1 MSTQGIVRPVSP
13 LERLPVL
20 PAAALIWLLAL
31 GIGAVGVFQRLT
43 EGHTPAAY
51 GSYIPWGMWVAAY
64 VYLIGLSAGA
74 FLLSALVYVFDVR
87 RLEPIGKL
95 ALFTALIALIGA
107 LLIIW
112 FDIGHMERFWYV
124 YVYGRP
130 TSMMAWMVWLYTAYF
145 VLILAELWFAL
156 RHDLARWSARSDL
169 QGALA
174 RLLTFGFK
182 DVSAEAAAFDR
193 RALRLLGTLGVPLA
207 IAFHGGVG
215 ALFASVAAR
224 PFWNGAIFPVAFII
238 GALASGG
245 ALLTAVVAFFLPE
258 RGTANHRELVTFLGR
273 MTLGLL
279 LFYLVLEWAEFSIGL
294 YGQVPGESSPY
305 QEIVSGQY
313 WWVFWLIHIVVG
325 SAVPI
330 SLLAIR
336 PRSVSWVG
344 LAGALIAASFIAV
357 RLNVVIP
364 GLVTPELQGLETAYV
379 DSRLTFTYFPSLM
392 EWLVVVFVG
401 ALMVGLFYAGYR
413 LLPLISAR
421 EETTS

>member
-1 MSTQGIVRPVSP
+1 MSTQGIVRPISP

-20 PAAALIWLLAL
+20 PAAALIWLIALA
-31 GIGAVGVFQRLT
+31 IGAVGVFQRLT
-43 EGHTPAAY
+43 EGHAPAAY

-74 FLLSALVYVFDVR
+74 FLISALVYVFDVR
-87 RLEPIGKL
+87 RLEPVGKL

-112 FDIGHMERFWYV
+112 LDIGHMERFWHV

-130 TSMMAWMVWLYTAYF
+130 VSMMAWMVWLYTAYF

-156 RHDLARWSARSDL
+156 RHDLARWSARRDI

-174 RLLTFGFK
+174 RLLTFGFRN
-182 DVSAEAAAFDR
+182 VSAEAAAFDR
-193 RALRLLGTLGVPLA
+193 RTLRLLGTIGVPLA

-224 PFWNGAIFPVAFII
+224 PFWNAAIYPVAFIV

-245 ALLTAVVAFFLPE
+245 ALLTAVIAFFWPE
-258 RGTANHRELVTFLGR
+258 RGTRDHRELVVFLGR

-279 LFYLVLEWAEFSIGL
+279 LVYLLLEWAEFSIGL
-294 YGQVPGESSPY
+294 YGHVPGESTPY
-305 QEIVSGQY
+305 EEILSGQY

-325 SAVPI
+325 SMIPI
-330 SLLAIR
+330 VLLTQLA
-336 PRSVSWVG
+336 RSVPWVG
-344 LAGALIAASFIAV
+344 LAGALIAGSFIAV

-364 GLVTPELQGLETAYV
+364 GLVTPQLEGLETAYV

-401 ALMVGLFYAGYR
+401 ALLVGLFYAGYR
-413 LLPLISAR
+413 LLPLISA
-421 EETTS
+421 EEEAKS

>member
-1 MSTQGIVRPVSP
+1 VRTEGIIRPVSP
-13 LERLPVL
+13 LARLPVL
-20 PAAALIWLLAL
+20 PAAALVWLAAL
-31 GIGAVGVFQRLT
+31 VVGALGVFQRLT
-43 EGHTPAAY
+43 EGHGPAAY

-87 RLEPIGKL
+87 RLEQIGKL
-95 ALFTALIALIGA
+95 ALFTALISLIGA

-124 YVYGRP
+124 YTYGRP

-145 VLILAELWFAL
+145 VLILTELWFAL
-156 RHDLARWSARSDL
+156 RTDLARWSARSDL

-174 RLLTFGFK
+174 RLLTFGFA

-193 RALRLLGTLGVPLA
+193 RMLRLLGTIGVPLA

-215 ALFASVAAR
+215 ALFAAVAAR
-224 PFWNGAIFPVAFII
+224 PFWNAAIYPIAFIV

-245 ALLTAVVAFFLPE
+245 ALLTAVIAFFWPE
-258 RGTANHRELVTFLGR
+258 RGSAEHRELVAFLGR

-279 LFYLVLEWAEFSIGL
+279 LFYLLLEWAEFSIGL

-305 QEIVSGQY
+305 QEILSGQY
-313 WWVFWLIHIVVG
+313 WWVFWVIHIVAG
-325 SAVPI
+325 SIIPI
-330 SLLAIR
+330 MLLTQLA
-336 PRSVSWVG
+336 RSVTWVG
-344 LAGALIAASFIAV
+344 LAGSLIAGSFIAV

-364 GLVTPELQGLETAYV
+364 GLVTPQLEGLESAYV
-379 DSRLTFTYFPSLM
+379 DSRLSFTYFPSVM

-401 ALMVGLFYAGYR
+401 ALMVGMFYAGYR
-413 LLPLISAR
+413 LLPLVSERKGA
-421 EETTS
+421 ES

>member
-1 MSTQGIVRPVSP
+1 MSTQGIIRPVSP

-20 PAAALIWLLAL
+20 PAAALVWLAAL
-31 GIGAVGVFQRLT
+31 VIGAVGVFQRLT
-43 EGHTPAAY
+43 EGHVPADY

-124 YVYGRP
+124 YAYGRP

-174 RLLTFGFK
+174 RLLTFGFR

-193 RALRLLGTLGVPLA
+193 RALRLLGTIGVPLA

-224 PFWNGAIFPVAFII
+224 PFWNGAIYPVAFIV

-245 ALLTAVVAFFLPE
+245 ALLTAVIAFFWPG
-258 RGTANHRELVTFLGR
+258 RGATNHRELVAFLGR

-294 YGQVPGESSPY
+294 YGQVPGEASPY
-305 QEIVSGQY
+305 QEIISGQY

>member
-1 MSTQGIVRPVSP
+1 MRIQGNVRLVSP
-13 LERLPVL
+13 LDRLPVL
-20 PAAALIWLLAL
+20 PAAALIWLAAL
-31 GIGAVGVFQRLT
+31 VIGAIGVFQRLT
-43 EGHTPAAY
+43 EGHVPADY

-87 RLEPIGKL
+87 RLEQIGKL
-95 ALFTALIALIGA
+95 ALFTALISLIGA

-156 RHDLARWSARSDL
+156 RHDLAHWSARSDL

-174 RLLTFGFK
+174 RLLTFGFR
-182 DVSAEAAAFDR
+182 DVGPEAAAFDR

-224 PFWNGAIFPVAFII
+224 PFWNGAIYPIAFII

-245 ALLTAVVAFFLPE
+245 ALLTAVVAFFWPE
-258 RGTANHRELVTFLGR
+258 RGTTNHRELVTFLGR

-279 LFYLVLEWAEFSIGL
+279 VFYLVLEWAEFSIGL
-294 YGQVPGESSPY
+294 YGQVPGEATPY
-305 QEIVSGQY
+305 QEIVSGRY
-313 WWVFWLIHIVVG
+313 WWVFWLVHIVVG
-325 SAVPI
+325 AAVPI
-330 SLLAIR
+330 SLLSLR
-336 PRSVSWVG
+336 PRSVSFVG
-344 LAGALIAASFIAV
+344 VATALIAGAFIAV

-364 GLVTPELQGLETAYV
+364 GLVTPELEGLETAYI
-379 DSRLTFTYFPSLM
+379 DSRLSFTYFPSLM

-413 LLPLISAR
+413 LLPLISSP

>member
-20 PAAALIWLLAL
+20 PAAALIWLAAL
-31 GIGAVGVFQRLT
+31 VIGAVGVFQRLT
-43 EGHTPAAY
+43 EGHVPAGY

-87 RLEPIGKL
+87 RLEQIGKL
-95 ALFTALIALIGA
+95 ALFTALISLIGA

-174 RLLTFGFK
+174 RLLTFGFT

-193 RALRLLGTLGVPLA
+193 RALRLLGTIGVPLA

-215 ALFASVAAR
+215 ALFAAVAAR
-224 PFWNGAIFPVAFII
+224 PFWNGAIYPVAFIV

-245 ALLTAVVAFFLPE
+245 ALLTAVVAFFWPE
-258 RGTANHRELVTFLGR
+258 RGTTNHRELVAFLGR

-279 LFYLVLEWAEFSIGL
+279 LLYLLLEWAEFSIGL
-294 YGQVPGESSPY
+294 YGQVPGESTPY
-305 QEIVSGQY
+305 EEILSGQY

-325 SAVPI
+325 AAVPI
-330 SLLAIR
+330 SLLALR
-336 PRSVSWVG
+336 PRSVPFVG
-344 LAGALIAASFIAV
+344 IAAALIAGAFIAV

-364 GLVTPELQGLETAYV
+364 GLVTPQLEGLETAYV
-379 DSRLTFTYFPSLM
+379 DSRLSFSYFPSMM

-401 ALMVGLFYAGYR
+401 ALMVSLFYAGYR
-413 LLPLISAR
+413 LLPLIST
-421 EETTS
+421 EEEAKS

>member
-1 MSTQGIVRPVSP
+1 MSTQGIIRPVSP

-20 PAAALIWLLAL
+20 PAAALIWLAAL
-31 GIGAVGVFQRLT
+31 VIGAVGVFQRLT
-43 EGHTPAAY
+43 EGHVPADY

-95 ALFTALIALIGA
+95 ALFTALVALIGA

-124 YVYGRP
+124 YAYGRP

-174 RLLTFGFK
+174 RLLTFGFRN
-182 DVSAEAAAFDR
+182 VSAEAAAFDR

-245 ALLTAVVAFFLPE
+245 ALLTAVIAFFWTG
-258 RGTANHRELVTFLGR
+258 RGTTNHRELVAFLGR

-305 QEIVSGQY
+305 QEIISGQY
-313 WWVFWLIHIVVG
+313 WWVFWLIHIVAG

-336 PRSVSWVG
+336 PRSVNWVG

-364 GLVTPELQGLETAYV
+364 GLVTPELEGLETAYV

>member
-1 MSTQGIVRPVSP
+1 MRTQGIVRPVSP

-20 PAAALIWLLAL
+20 PAATLVWLLAL

-43 EGHTPAAY
+43 EGHVPAGY

-87 RLEPIGKL
+87 RLEQIGKL
-95 ALFTALIALIGA
+95 ALFTALISLIGA

-124 YVYGRP
+124 YAYGRP

-174 RLLTFGFK
+174 RLLTFGFT
-182 DVSAEAAAFDR
+182 DVSTAAAAFDR

-224 PFWNGAIFPVAFII
+224 PFWNAAIYPVAFIV

-245 ALLTAVVAFFLPE
+245 ALLTAVTAFFWPD
-258 RGTANHRELVTFLGR
+258 RGTANHRELVAFLGR

-294 YGQVPGESSPY
+294 YGQVPGESTPY

-313 WWVFWLIHIVVG
+313 WWVFWVIHIVVG
-325 SAVPI
+325 AAVPV
-330 SLLAIR
+330 SLLALR
-336 PRSVSWVG
+336 PRSVPFVG
-344 LAGALIAASFIAV
+344 IAAALIASAFIAV

-364 GLVTPELQGLETAYV
+364 GLVTPQLEGLETAYL

-421 EETTS
+421 EETSS